1 MKRLPVLAAVLISG
15 ALAGCGSMSSQ
26 PTSPVSQTSSGAQTA
41 STSYGVV
48 DSIQMVNTSA
58 GGSGIAGSVVGGV
71 VGGLLGHQIGGGRGQ
86 TAATVAGAVGG
97 AVAGNEIDKRRQQNT
112 TAAYQVGVRL
122 DNGSYQTV
130 VQDNV
135 ANLNVG
141 DRVRVEDGRVYR
153 Y

>member
-1 MKRLPVLAAVLISG
+1 MKRNSLLAALIISG
-15 ALAGCGSMSSQ
+15 TLAGCGSMSS
-26 PTSPVSQTSSGAQTA
+26 PPATPVSQTSSTAQTA

-48 DSIQMVNTSA
+48 DSIQMANTSS
-58 GGSGIAGSVVGGV
+58 GSSGIGGSVVGGV
-71 VGGLLGHQIGGGRGQ
+71 VGGLLGHQVGGGRGQ

-97 AVAGNEIDKRRQQNT
+97 AVAGNEIAKRRQQNT
-112 TAAYQVGVRL
+112 ASAYQVGVRL

-141 DRVRVEDGRVYR
+141 DRVRVENGRAYR